1 MLAVPLRIARA
12 PCTSGDKKTLERA
25 AVAGLVDRS
34 AGRSYSPSPWRVRP
48 AEAWSKAIAVTEDGL
63 ELARRD
69 QLRLVIVDVCLPD
82 LSGYEVCRQLK
93 ERFGEGLPVLM
104 VSGHRTESFDRV
116 AGLLIG
122 ADDYLAKPFAADE
135 LLARVRGL
143 VRRAPSL
150 APSLASRLTAREM
163 EVLQLLAR
171 GHDQDDIAGRLFI
184 SRKTVATHIDHILQK
199 LGVRTRAQA
208 VAFAYRE
215 DLLVGLGAASTGGA

>member
-1 MLAVPLRIARA
+1 MPTTKDGARILVLDDDAGFLDAVTGILDRAGYVPL
-12 PCTSGDKKTLERA
+12 
-25 AVAGLVDRS
+25 VAS
-34 AGRSYSPSPWRVRP
+34 TA
-48 AEAWSKAIAVTEDGL
+48 EDGL
-63 ELARRD
+63 QVIRHD

-82 LSGYEVCRQLK
+82 LSGYEVCRQIK

-143 VRRAPSL
+143 VRRSPA
-150 APSLASRLTAREM
+150 LASSIGSKLTAREM
-163 EVLQLLAR
+163 EVLQLLAM
-171 GHDQDDIAGRLFI
+171 GLEQDDIARRLFI
-184 SRKTVATHIDHILQK
+184 SRKTVGTHIEHILQK

-208 VAFAYRE
+208 VAMAYRE
-215 DLLVGLGAASTGGA
+215 DLIPNTATA

>member
-1 MLAVPLRIARA
+1 VIVNSNRDTGRILIVDDDDGFCEAVTGILDRAGYSPLVASRAEEALAIARH
-12 PCTSGDKKTLERA
+12 
-25 AVAGLVDRS
+25 
-34 AGRSYSPSPWRVRP
+34 
-48 AEAWSKAIAVTEDGL
+48 
-63 ELARRD
+63 D

-93 ERFGEGLPVLM
+93 DRYGEGLPVLM
-104 VSGHRTESFDRV
+104 VSGARTESFDRV

-135 LLARVRGL
+135 LIARVRGL
-143 VRRAPSL
+143 VRRTPSL
-150 APSLASRLTAREM
+150 APSLASKLTAREM

-171 GHDQDDIAGRLFI
+171 GFDQDDIAERLYI
-184 SRKTVATHIDHILQK
+184 SRKTVATHIEHILQK

-215 DLLVGLGAASTGGA
+215 DLVAEASIGAAVGR

>member
-1 MLAVPLRIARA
+1 
-12 PCTSGDKKTLERA
+12 
-25 AVAGLVDRS
+25 
-34 AGRSYSPSPWRVRP
+34 
-48 AEAWSKAIAVTEDGL
+48 
-63 ELARRD
+63 
-69 QLRLVIVDVCLPD
+69 VIVDVCLPD

-143 VRRAPSL
+143 VRRSPSL
-150 APSLASRLTAREM
+150 APSLASKLTAREM

-171 GHDQDDIAGRLFI
+171 GLDQDDIAGRLFI

-215 DLLVGLGAASTGGA
+215 DLLVAGASASAGGA

>member
-1 MLAVPLRIARA
+1 MPTTKDGARILVLDDDAGFLDAVTGILDRAGYVPL
-12 PCTSGDKKTLERA
+12 
-25 AVAGLVDRS
+25 VAS
-34 AGRSYSPSPWRVRP
+34 TA
-48 AEAWSKAIAVTEDGL
+48 EDGL
-63 ELARRD
+63 QVIRHD

-82 LSGYEVCRQLK
+82 LSGYEVCRQIK

-143 VRRAPSL
+143 VRRSPTL
-150 APSLASRLTAREM
+150 APSLASKLTGREM
-163 EVLQLLAR
+163 EVLQLLAM
-171 GHDQDDIAGRLFI
+171 GLEQDDIARRLFI
-184 SRKTVATHIDHILQK
+184 SRKTVGTHIEHILQK

-208 VAFAYRE
+208 VAMAYRE
-215 DLLVGLGAASTGGA
+215 DLIPNTATA